1 MWIFER
7 CLQKITDLNAKNL
20 QLLAITCLFVSAK
33 YEEIYPPKVIDLIE
47 KTMNSYHK
55 RQVIDLEQ
63 KILVALNFQLTAPN
77 RYTFMNLVT
86 NSSKYLDEYDKDAN
100 RLKSNLISVNY
111 PNQKRYA
118 DFLHYILELTLL
130 KSFPETY
137 S

>member
-55 RQVIDLEQ
+55 RQVIDL
-63 KILVALNFQLTAPN
+63 
-77 RYTFMNLVT
+77 
-86 NSSKYLDEYDKDAN
+86 
-100 RLKSNLISVNY
+100 
-111 PNQKRYA
+111 
-118 DFLHYILELTLL
+118 
-130 KSFPETY
+130 
-137 S
+137 